1 MSANPPASAS
11 SATRHQSAGA
21 ANDARHP
28 AAANDSTAGHRQHA
42 APAWLPMGAD
52 AMLGHM
58 PWFAAAAEY
67 AIDAWQRSVLYAD
80 VMRQRGN
87 QYQEHLDEQF
97 PSVLDFPAE
106 VIVDGHTLPRPC
118 NYMLMRVAPLPDVPT
133 LPNARPFVVV
143 DPRAGHGPG
152 IGGFK
157 PDSEIGAALRAG
169 HPCYFVG
176 FLPDPVPGQTVED
189 VMRAE
194 SAFLEKVISLHP
206 ESAGKPAVIGNCQ
219 AGWQIM
225 MTAAMRPELFG
236 PIIVAGA
243 PLSYW
248 AGWRGRNPMRYSGG
262 LLGGSW
268 LTALT
273 SDLGAGR
280 FDGAWLVQNFEQLDP
295 ANTLW
300 SKKYHLYANVD
311 TEAPRYLGFEKY
323 WGGHV
328 FLNAGEMQY
337 IVDNLFVG
345 NRLTS
350 AELITSDGIRL
361 DLRNIRS
368 PIVVFC
374 SYGDNITPPPQA
386 LGFVTDMYRDDA
398 EVLSH
403 DQTIVYAT
411 HDSIGHLGIF
421 VSSSTGRKEHRKFVN
436 NIDLIDVL
444 PAGIYQ
450 ATIADKTKDT
460 PHAELVEGDYVLSMQ
475 RRSIE
480 DVRAIVQPDVES
492 DRRFAA
498 VQHLSDMHLGLYRSL
513 LQPWVQA
520 MMSPKLAY
528 WLRVM
533 HPLRVSY
540 ELWSDRNPLAAPFAE
555 RAQQVR
561 ETRAPVS
568 PDNPF
573 LALQSAWSGAIE
585 NALDF
590 YRDLRDDSYEKAFE
604 MFYGQPWVQALAGL
618 HGSSHA
624 AVRVHPG
631 TSPEHIAFV
640 AQELAQRHRELH
652 SGGLMEAG
660 VRALLWIHRLHGEAD
675 ERQFNLSRSLPRG
688 ERDMD
693 LNAFKTL
700 IRRQAGLLRMAPGQA
715 IEAIPH
721 MLAKAKSSEIRR
733 VAKNI
738 EELSFAVPLDGDE
751 ESDLQRM
758 MAIFET
764 AAKANAEREK
774 AEAPEVPTTPEPAAA
789 TAEPAQRRRAPA
801 RKTAPVAAKA
811 ALEDAPAPATKR
823 AARPPAKR
831 STPASAVAKPATKKA
846 AKTPPAAARK
856 RASPA
861 RKTPSGGKGKP

>member
-1 MSANPPASAS
+1 MS
-11 SATRHQSAGA
+11 
-21 ANDARHP
+21 
-28 AAANDSTAGHRQHA
+28 
-42 APAWLPMGAD
+42 
-52 AMLGHM
+52 
-58 PWFAAAAEY
+58 AAAEY
-67 AIDAWQRSVLYAD
+67 AVDAWQRSVLFAD

-87 QYQEHLDEQF
+87 QYQEHLAESA
-97 PSVLDFPAE
+97 PNVLDFDAE
-106 VIVDGHTLPRPC
+106 VILDAHALPRPC
-118 NYMLMRVAPLPDVPT
+118 NYCLMRIVPPKDTPT

-194 SAFLEKVISLHP
+194 AAFLEKVISMHP

-219 AGWQIM
+219 AGWQIL

-243 PLSYW
+243 PVSYW

-273 SDLGAGR
+273 SDLGDGR
-280 FDGAWLVQNFEQLDP
+280 FDGAWLVQNFENLDP

-300 SKKYHLYANVD
+300 RKKYHLYANVD

-328 FLNAGEMQY
+328 FLNAQEMQY

-421 VSSSTGRKEHRKFVN
+421 VSGSTGRKEHRKFVN

-450 ATIADKTKDT
+450 AQIADKTDDT
-460 PHAELVEGDYVLSMQ
+460 LHGELAEGDYVMSIQ
-475 RRSIE
+475 RRSVE
-480 DVRAIVQPDVES
+480 DVRAIVQPDAQS

-498 VQHLSDMHLGLYRSL
+498 VAHLSDIHLGLYRSL
-513 LQPWVQA
+513 VQPWVRA
-520 MMSPKLAY
+520 MVTPTSAY
-528 WLRVM
+528 WMRLL

-540 ELWSDRNPLAAPFAE
+540 ELWSDRNPFAAPFAE
-555 RAQQVR
+555 KAERVR
-561 ETRAPVS
+561 QTRQTVS

-573 LALQSAWSGAIE
+573 LAFETAVSTAIE
-585 NALDF
+585 ESLNF
-590 YRDLRDDSYEKAFE
+590 YRDMRDDGYEKAFE
-604 MFYGQPWVQALAGL
+604 TIYGQPWVQALAGL
-618 HGSSHA
+618 HGSDGS

-631 TSPEHIAFV
+631 TSPEHVAFV
-640 AQELAQRHRELH
+640 QEALELRRHEVRE
-652 SGGLMEAG
+652 GGVLEAG
-660 VRALLWIHRLHGEAD
+660 IRALLWVHRLHGEAD
-675 ERQFNLSRSLPRG
+675 ERQFNLARSLPRG
-688 ERDMD
+688 DAEISIER
-693 LNAFKTL
+693 FREI
-700 IRRQAGLLRMAPGQA
+700 IRRQAGLLRMAPNA
-715 IEAIPH
+715 AMEAIPGMLAH
-721 MLAKAKSSEIRR
+721 ASPTSIRLLAKAVK
-733 VAKNI
+733 
-738 EELSFAVPLDGDE
+738 ELSFAVPLEDGE
-751 ESDLQRM
+751 QNDLERVL
-758 MAIFET
+758 AVFERAAQKREADGRGADKTSVAAKPRATSRKANSPATTPRKRTT
-764 AAKANAEREK
+764 AAKK
-774 AEAPEVPTTPEPAAA
+774 AA
-789 TAEPAQRRRAPA
+789 T
-801 RKTAPVAAKA
+801 KTATTA
-811 ALEDAPAPATKR
+811 
-823 AARPPAKR
+823 
-831 STPASAVAKPATKKA
+831 A
-846 AKTPPAAARK
+846 AKTTRTS
-856 RASPA
+856 RAK
-861 RKTPSGGKGKP
+861 KTG

>member
-1 MSANPPASAS
+1 MSAKS
-11 SATRHQSAGA
+11 SAALERRASRATSSADATQAADTPWSA
-21 ANDARHP
+21 ANP
-28 AAANDSTAGHRQHA
+28 WMAN
-42 APAWLPMGAD
+42 LPWM
-52 AMLGHM
+52 
-58 PWFAAAAEY
+58 AAAAEY
-67 AIDAWQRSVLYAD
+67 AVDAWQRSVLYAD
-80 VMRQRGN
+80 VLRQRGN
-87 QYQEHLDEQF
+87 QYQAHLAESA
-97 PSVLDFPAE
+97 PNVLDFPAE
-106 VIVDGHTLPRPC
+106 VVLDAHDLPRPC
-118 NYMLMRVAPLPDVPT
+118 NYALMRILPPEETPT

-189 VMRAE
+189 VMHAE
-194 SAFLEKVISLHP
+194 AAFLEKVISLHP

-219 AGWQIM
+219 AGWQVL

-273 SDLGAGR
+273 SDLGDGR
-280 FDGAWLVQNFEQLDP
+280 FDGAWLVQNFENLDP

-300 SKKYHLYANVD
+300 RKKYHLYANVD
-311 TEAPRYLGFEKY
+311 TEAPRYLSFEKY

-328 FLNAGEMQY
+328 FLNAQEMQY

-350 AELITSDGIRL
+350 AELITSDGIRI

-421 VSSSTGRKEHRKFVN
+421 VSGSTGRKEHRKFVS

-450 ATIADKTKDT
+450 AQIADKTEDT
-460 PHAELVEGDYVLSMQ
+460 PHRELIDGDYVMSIQ
-475 RRSIE
+475 RRSVA
-480 DVRAIVQPDVES
+480 DVRAIVQPDAES

-498 VQHLSDMHLGLYRSL
+498 VAHLSDINLGLYRSL
-513 LQPWVQA
+513 VQPWVRA
-520 MMSPKLAY
+520 MVTPNSAY
-528 WLRVM
+528 WMRLL

-540 ELWSDRNPLAAPFAE
+540 ELWSDRNPFAAPIAE
-555 RAQQVR
+555 KANCVR
-561 ETRAPVS
+561 ETRRPVA

-573 LALQSAWSGAIE
+573 LALESSISNAIE
-585 NALDF
+585 QSLNF
-590 YRDLRDDSYEKAFE
+590 YRDMRDDGYEKAFE
-604 MFYGQPWVQALAGL
+604 LIYGQPWVQALAGL
-618 HGSSHA
+618 HGSDGA

-631 TSPEHIAFV
+631 TSPEHMAFV
-640 AQELAQRHRELH
+640 RETLAQRRHELRQ
-652 SGGLMEAG
+652 GGLLEAG
-660 VRALLWIHRLHGEAD
+660 IRALLWVHRLHGEAD
-675 ERQFNLSRSLPRG
+675 ERQFNLARSLPRG
-688 ERDMD
+688 EKDISIEQFREM
-693 LNAFKTL
+693 
-700 IRRQAGLLRMAPGQA
+700 IRRQAGLLRMAPDA
-715 IEAIPH
+715 AMEAIPG
-721 MLAKAKSSEIRR
+721 MLAHSTPGNIRR
-733 VAKNI
+733 VAKAVKD
-738 EELSFAVPLDGDE
+738 LSFAVPLDGGE
-751 ESDLQRM
+751 QSDLERVL
-758 MAIFET
+758 AVFE
-764 AAKANAEREK
+764 N
-774 AEAPEVPTTPEPAAA
+774 
-789 TAEPAQRRRAPA
+789 
-801 RKTAPVAAKA
+801 
-811 ALEDAPAPATKR
+811 
-823 AARPPAKR
+823 
-831 STPASAVAKPATKKA
+831 A
-846 AKTPPAAARK
+846 AKTARATPAPKVRK
-856 RASPA
+856 SR
-861 RKTPSGGKGKP
+861 

>member
-1 MSANPPASAS
+1 MPAKSSAALERRTSRRATASATAGDAPWLAANPWL
-11 SATRHQSAGA
+11 
-21 ANDARHP
+21 AN
-28 AAANDSTAGHRQHA
+28 
-42 APAWLPMGAD
+42 LPWM
-52 AMLGHM
+52 
-58 PWFAAAAEY
+58 AAAAEY
-67 AIDAWQRSVLYAD
+67 AVDAWQRSVLFAD

-87 QYQEHLDEQF
+87 QYQAHLAESA
-97 PSVLDFPAE
+97 PNVLDFASE
-106 VIVDGHTLPRPC
+106 VILDAHEFPRPC
-118 NYMLMRVAPLPDVPT
+118 NYCLMRIVAPKDTPT

-194 SAFLEKVISLHP
+194 AAFLEKVISLHP

-219 AGWQIM
+219 AGWQVL

-273 SDLGAGR
+273 SDLGDGR
-280 FDGAWLVQNFEQLDP
+280 FDGAWLVQNFENLDP

-300 SKKYHLYANVD
+300 RKKYHLYANVD
-311 TEAPRYLGFEKY
+311 TEAQRYLGFEKY

-328 FLNAGEMQY
+328 FLNAQEMQY

-350 AELITSDGIRL
+350 AELVTSDGIRL

-421 VSSSTGRKEHRKFVN
+421 VSGSTGRKEHRKFVN

-450 ATIADKTKDT
+450 AQIADKTAQT
-460 PHAELVEGDYVLSMQ
+460 LHGELAQGDYVMSIQ

-480 DVRAIVQPDVES
+480 DVRAIVQPDSES

-498 VQHLSDMHLGLYRSL
+498 VAHLSDIHLGLYRSL
-513 LQPWVQA
+513 VQPWVRA
-520 MMSPKLAY
+520 MVTPTSAY
-528 WLRVM
+528 WMRML

-540 ELWSDRNPLAAPFAE
+540 ELWSDRNPFAVPFAQKAE
-555 RAQQVR
+555 RVQQ
-561 ETRAPVS
+561 TRHAVS

-573 LALQSAWSGAIE
+573 LALETAISTAIE
-585 NALDF
+585 QSLNF
-590 YRDLRDDSYEKAFE
+590 YRDVRDDGYEKTFE
-604 MFYGQPWVQALAGL
+604 AIYGQPWVQALAGL
-618 HGSSHA
+618 HGSDDS

-631 TSPEHIAFV
+631 TSPEHVAFV
-640 AQELAQRHRELH
+640 KEALELRRHEVRQ
-652 SGGLMEAG
+652 GGVLEAG
-660 VRALLWIHRLHGEAD
+660 IRALLWVHRLHGEAD
-675 ERQFNLSRSLPRG
+675 ERQFNLARSLPRG
-688 ERDMD
+688 ESEISIEQFREI
-693 LNAFKTL
+693 
-700 IRRQAGLLRMAPGQA
+700 IRRQAGLLRMAPNA
-715 IEAIPH
+715 AMEAIPG
-721 MLAKAKSSEIRR
+721 MLAQASPKTIRL
-733 VAKNI
+733 VAKAVKD
-738 EELSFAVPLDGDE
+738 LSFAVPLEDGEQNDLE
-751 ESDLQRM
+751 RVLAVFERAAAKRESQSPKASAREPK
-758 MAIFET
+758 AESAQPAKPAKPARVPRKTT
-764 AAKANAEREK
+764 AAKK
-774 AEAPEVPTTPEPAAA
+774 TTA
-789 TAEPAQRRRAPA
+789 RR
-801 RKTAPVAAKA
+801 
-811 ALEDAPAPATKR
+811 
-823 AARPPAKR
+823 
-831 STPASAVAKPATKKA
+831 PATKKP
-846 AKTPPAAARK
+846 T
-856 RASPA
+856 
-861 RKTPSGGKGKP
+861 